1 LNRDLSYPKKF
12 LSKAQLIFNLETD
25 VTDVFSVASKK
36 KDTVKGQA
44 VVFPTAPQTI
54 TVSNASN
61 DVVIYLATVV
71 TKTGGNLSI
80 VNNNTLRVLSSTIYA
95 APSPLPPTDK
105 SQFSVVINNTY
116 LPNNLLI
123 SLTQNG
129 SNIDIVI
136 DTTALGYNLT
146 SIQDLTSISVI
157 GKFA

>member
-1 LNRDLSYPKKF
+1 
-12 LSKAQLIFNLETD
+12 
-25 VTDVFSVASKK
+25 
-36 KDTVKGQA
+36 
-44 VVFPTAPQTI
+44 
-54 TVSNASN
+54 
-61 DVVIYLATVV
+61 V